1 MTKYQPRHAADVR
14 DIGRRLL
21 VRGGAAATVIG
32 AATLGLPGAA
42 QAALPML
49 RYGSRGSAVVTLQK
63 KLRTLGYSVSTDG
76 IFGPNVLRNVKAF
89 QRSAKLGVDGI
100 VGPNTWAALDR
111 ATSGGSEPDPKPEPS
126 DPKPD
131 PTPDPQ
137 PTGSRPMLRPGSRG
151 SHVTYLQRQLSSHGF
166 WVGSI
171 DGSYGHLTSQAVM
184 CLQKTYGLG
193 RDGICGPNTWSAVG
207 RISRPRAAYYSGN
220 GIEID
225 LRRQVLRVV
234 EGGRV
239 KWAFNTSTGT
249 SRTPTPRGTY
259 RNFRRVNKMD
269 YSPLGKL
276 WRPVYFYRGY
286 AIHGSTSIP
295 GYPASHGC
303 ARVSNAA
310 MDYIWARNLAP
321 IGRSVRVY

>member
-1 MTKYQPRHAADVR
+1 MTRYQPRHAADIS
-14 DIGRRLL
+14 DTARRLL
-21 VRGGAAATVIG
+21 VRGGTAAAVAG
-32 AATLGLPGAA
+32 VATLGLPAGAH
-42 QAALPML
+42 AALPML

-63 KLRTLGYSVSTDG
+63 KLRRLGYSVSTDG

-89 QRSAKLGVDGI
+89 QKKAGLAVDGI

-111 ATSGGSEPDPKPEPS
+111 AASGSDPDPKPTE
-126 DPKPD
+126 PKPAEPK
-131 PTPDPQ
+131 PT
-137 PTGSRPMLRPGSRG
+137 SRPMLRSGSRG
-151 SHVTYLQRQLSSHGF
+151 SHVTYLQQTLSRNGF

-171 DGSYGHLTSQAVM
+171 DGAYGHLTSQAVM
-184 CLQKTYGLG
+184 ALQKTYGLA
-193 RDGICGPNTWSAVG
+193 RDGICGPNTWRAVEQA
-207 RISRPRAAYYSGN
+207 SRPRATHFSGN

-225 LRRQVLRVV
+225 LRRQVLRIV

-239 KWAFNTSTGT
+239 RWVFNTSTGT
-249 SRTPTPRGTY
+249 SRTPTPRGTF
-259 RNFRRVNKMD
+259 RNFRNVNRMD
-269 YSPLGKL
+269 ISPLGKL

-310 MDYIWARNLAP
+310 MDYIWAKNLAP
-321 IGRSVRVY
+321 IGRVVKVY